1 MCGLYPSSPSSR
13 AFFFFLMIRPPPR
26 STLFPY
32 PPLFRSGP
40 CRSPTRALA
49 PAPADGALD
58 LARAPPERAV
68 ALLDD
73 GVDRAR
79 LAEADVRAHERL
91 ARGRGERDPRHDGNP
106 VLVRDDVD
114 VLDVARRRHR
124 RVHTHRHGDDRAV
137 LGDERDVELDQ
148 ALTVPDRPAR
158 EHALHRD
165 VDALVEPDRLGAGG
179 PRRGGHPPR
188 RRPGERTA
196 RSEHPPSR
204 ERGGFPARGLT
215 VPRRQPVPR
224 RRAAP
229 PLA

>member
-1 MCGLYPSSPSSR
+1 MILPCASRSIRSIGWITSVRTCTTSPGLM
-13 AFFFFLMIRPPPR
+13 LDGTLIR
-26 STLFPY
+26 TLPI
-32 PPLFRSGP
+32 SD
-40 CRSPTRALA
+40 TRPLA
-49 PAPADGALD
+49 PAPADGDLD

-124 RVHTHRHGDDRAV
+124 RVHAHRHGDDRAV

-148 ALTVPDRPAR
+148 ALTLPDRPAR

-165 VDALVEPDRLGAGG
+165 VDALLEPERLGAGWAWRGEDPARRAGAQRAAG
-179 PRRGGHPPR
+179 P
-188 RRPGERTA
+188 
-196 RSEHPPSR
+196 EHPPSR
-204 ERGGFPARGLT
+204 GRGGSAHRGLT
-215 VPRRQPVPR
+215 VQRLQPS
-224 RRAAP
+224 
-229 PLA
+229 